1 MISRRRRS
9 RGGYMIRVPSTP
21 VEPVL
26 SVSQA
31 NTFITSNTVL
41 GNQEQYSLTMN
52 SNQLHVIYQDLGWSP
67 VVYIIQELYEDE
79 VLKPIFFTGNVITF
93 IAMTSG
99 HYSGN
104 TSDDVEIVAESI
116 DISYLQNL
124 NYLLEKH
131 LLVNI
136 TQNNTYESY
145 LFPLPVQDFD
155 IKYKAL
161 EKVTL
166 TYSSEHIDTQYFS
179 QDQMYNSN
187 VSPNQVYLQIQ
198 VNTYME
204 EAFDKYIILYDPT
217 IARIR
222 KFKTQT
228 NKTAGQIYDEVLEDS
243 TF

>member
-1 MISRRRRS
+1 
-9 RGGYMIRVPSTP
+9 MIRVPTTP
-21 VEPVL
+21 IEPTLTVT
-26 SVSQA
+26 QA
-31 NTFITSNTVL
+31 NTFMSSSDILSYPI
-41 GNQEQYSLTMN
+41 QFSLTMN
-52 SNQLHVIYQDLGWSP
+52 SNQLHTIYQNLGWSP
-67 VVYIIQELYEDE
+67 IVYIIQELFEDE
-79 VLKPIFFTGNVITF
+79 GLKTRYFTGNVIHF

-104 TSDDVEIVAESI
+104 TSDDVEIVAEGI

-124 NYLLEKH
+124 DYLLEKH
-131 LLVNI
+131 LLVDI
-136 TQNNTYESY
+136 TQNNTYETY
-145 LFPLPVQDFD
+145 LFALPVEDFS

-166 TYSSEHIDTQYFS
+166 TYTSEHIDTQYFS

-187 VSPNQVYLQIQ
+187 VSPNQVYLHIQ

-204 EAFDKYIILYDPT
+204 EAFDKYIILYDPNT
-217 IARIR
+217 ARIR

-228 NKTAGQIYDEVLEDS
+228 NKTAGTVYDEVLEDD